1 MGPLTVSAVAAVLN
15 HVLGSAAAE
24 AGKSA
29 WSGLVGLVRSA
40 FPEHVAV
47 AEGAERLAPGTGTGP
62 NANTAPDQNA
72 VIDLSAELVGLAR
85 GDAGFQG
92 ALSERLGR
100 AGSVSVEGGVVTN
113 VIGDGATVR
122 GNVVQARDIG
132 SISFGA

>member
-1 MGPLTVSAVAAVLN
+1 MDPLTVSAVAAVLN
-15 HVLGSAAAE
+15 RVLGSAAAE

-40 FPEHVAV
+40 FPDRVAV
-47 AEGAERLAPGTGTGP
+47 AEAAERLAPGAEP
-62 NANTAPDQNA
+62 QRPTAPDQNA

-85 GDAGFQG
+85 GDAGFEG
-92 ALSERLGR
+92 ALREWLGR